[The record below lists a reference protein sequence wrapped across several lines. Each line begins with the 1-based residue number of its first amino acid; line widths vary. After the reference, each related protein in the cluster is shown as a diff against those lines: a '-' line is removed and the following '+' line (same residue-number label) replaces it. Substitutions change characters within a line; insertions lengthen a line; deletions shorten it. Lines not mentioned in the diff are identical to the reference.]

1 MLNSAMVAVAAMV
14 IKMACSEKKNNEL
27 FLWKG
32 VFFMNRTISRVLW
45 IIAGVLLILA
55 GICCLCNP
63 DVGLLTLSLYIGVA
77 MLISGIIDIA
87 IFAKW
92 NGQMLGAGWFLAD
105 GILTVLLSLF
115 LLFNQAF
122 TMLSLPFIFG
132 MWLLFSGINQFVNS
146 FELETLGIKGWGWMT
161 ALGVLLAV
169 VGFFS
174 LFDPIANLFALGIL
188 VGILLICEGVAAI
201 VRACLSHRF
210 WR

>member
-1 MLNSAMVAVAAMV
+1 
-14 IKMACSEKKNNEL
+14 
-27 FLWKG
+27 
-32 VFFMNRTISRVLW
+32 MNRMVSRVLW
-45 IIAGVLLILA
+45 IVAGVLLIIV
-55 GICCLCNP
+55 GIYCLFNP
-63 DVGLLTLSLYIGVA
+63 DVGLLSLSLYIGSA
-77 MLISGIIDIA
+77 MLISGVIDIV

-92 NGQMLGAGWFLAD
+92 NGKMFGTGWFLAD
-105 GILTVLLSLF
+105 GILTVLLALF

-146 FELETLGIKGWGWMT
+146 FELQSFGVRGWGWLT
-161 ALGVLLAV
+161 ALGILLAV

-174 LFDPIANLFALGIL
+174 LFDPIANLFALSIL

-201 VRACLSHRF
+201 VRACISHRL

>member
-1 MLNSAMVAVAAMV
+1 
-14 IKMACSEKKNNEL
+14 
-27 FLWKG
+27 
-32 VFFMNRTISRVLW
+32 MNRMVSRVLW
-45 IIAGVLLILA
+45 IVAGVLLIIV
-55 GICCLCNP
+55 GIYCLFNP
-63 DVGLLTLSLYIGVA
+63 DVGLLSLSLYIGSA
-77 MLISGIIDIA
+77 MLISGIIDIV

-92 NGQMLGAGWFLAD
+92 NGKMFGTGWFLAD
-105 GILTVLLSLF
+105 GILTVLLALF

-146 FELETLGIKGWGWMT
+146 FELQSFGVRGWGWLT
-161 ALGVLLAV
+161 ALGILLAV

-174 LFDPIANLFALGIL
+174 LFNPIANLFALSIL

-201 VRACLSHRF
+201 VRACISHRL

>member
-1 MLNSAMVAVAAMV
+1 
-14 IKMACSEKKNNEL
+14 
-27 FLWKG
+27 
-32 VFFMNRTISRVLW
+32 MNQKVSRVLW
-45 IIAGVLLILA
+45 IIAGVLLIIV
-55 GICCLCNP
+55 GIYCLLNP
-63 DVGLLTLSLYIGVA
+63 DVGLLSLSLYIGIA
-77 MLISGIIDIA
+77 MLISGIIDII

-92 NGQMLGAGWFLAD
+92 NGKMFGAGWFLAD
-105 GILTVLLSLF
+105 GILTVLLALF

-122 TMLSLPFIFG
+122 TMLSLPFIFS

-146 FELETLGIKGWGWMT
+146 FELQTFGVRGWGWLT

-174 LFDPIANLFALGIL
+174 LFDPIANLFALSIL

-201 VRACLSHRF
+201 VRACISQRL

>member
-1 MLNSAMVAVAAMV
+1 
-14 IKMACSEKKNNEL
+14 
-27 FLWKG
+27 
-32 VFFMNRTISRVLW
+32 MNRMVSRVLW
-45 IIAGVLLILA
+45 IVAGVLLIIV
-55 GICCLCNP
+55 GIYCLFNP
-63 DVGLLTLSLYIGVA
+63 DVGLLSLSLYIGSA
-77 MLISGIIDIA
+77 MLISGIIDIV

-92 NGQMLGAGWFLAD
+92 NGKMFGTGWFLAD
-105 GILTVLLSLF
+105 GIQTVLLALF

-146 FELETLGIKGWGWMT
+146 FELQSFGVRGWGWLT
-161 ALGVLLAV
+161 ALGILLAV

-174 LFDPIANLFALGIL
+174 LFDPIANLFALSIL

-201 VRACLSHRF
+201 VRACISHRL

>member
-1 MLNSAMVAVAAMV
+1 
-14 IKMACSEKKNNEL
+14 
-27 FLWKG
+27 
-32 VFFMNRTISRVLW
+32 MNRMVSRVLW
-45 IIAGVLLILA
+45 IVAGVLLIIV
-55 GICCLCNP
+55 GIYCLFNP
-63 DVGLLTLSLYIGVA
+63 DVGLLSLSLYIGSA
-77 MLISGIIDIA
+77 MLISGIIDIV

-92 NGQMLGAGWFLAD
+92 NGKMFGTGWFLAD
-105 GILTVLLSLF
+105 GILTVLLALF

-146 FELETLGIKGWGWMT
+146 FELQSFGVRGWGWLT
-161 ALGVLLAV
+161 ALGILLAV

-174 LFDPIANLFALGIL
+174 LFDPIANLFALSIL

-201 VRACLSHRF
+201 VRACISHRL

>member
-1 MLNSAMVAVAAMV
+1 
-14 IKMACSEKKNNEL
+14 
-27 FLWKG
+27 
-32 VFFMNRTISRVLW
+32 MNRTVSRVLW
-45 IIAGVLLILA
+45 IIAGVILIIA
-55 GICCLCNP
+55 GIFCLCNP
-63 DVGLLTLSLYIGVA
+63 DVGLLTMSLCLGIA
-77 MLISGIIDIA
+77 MLISGIIDIV

-92 NGQMLGAGWFLAD
+92 NGKMFGAGWFLAD
-105 GILTVLLSLF
+105 GILTVLLALF

-146 FELETLGIKGWGWMT
+146 FELQSFGVKGWGWLT

-174 LFDPIANLFALGIL
+174 LFDPVADLFALSIL
-188 VGILLICEGVAAI
+188 SGILLLCEGVAAI
-201 VRACLSHRF
+201 VRACISHRL

>member
-1 MLNSAMVAVAAMV
+1 
-14 IKMACSEKKNNEL
+14 
-27 FLWKG
+27 
-32 VFFMNRTISRVLW
+32 MNRMVSRVLW
-45 IIAGVLLILA
+45 IVAGVLLIIV
-55 GICCLCNP
+55 GIYCLFNP
-63 DVGLLTLSLYIGVA
+63 DVGLLSLSLYIGSA
-77 MLISGIIDIA
+77 MLISGIIDIV

-92 NGQMLGAGWFLAD
+92 NGKMFGTGWFLAD
-105 GILTVLLSLF
+105 GILTVLLALF

-146 FELETLGIKGWGWMT
+146 FELQSFGVRGWGWLT
-161 ALGVLLAV
+161 ALGILLAV

-174 LFDPIANLFALGIL
+174 LFGPIANLFALSIL

-201 VRACLSHRF
+201 VRACISHRL

>member
-1 MLNSAMVAVAAMV
+1 
-14 IKMACSEKKNNEL
+14 
-27 FLWKG
+27 
-32 VFFMNRTISRVLW
+32 MNRTVSRVLW
-45 IIAGVLLILA
+45 IIAGVILIIA
-55 GICCLCNP
+55 GIFCLCNP
-63 DVGLLTLSLYIGVA
+63 DVGLLTMSLCLGIA
-77 MLISGIIDIA
+77 MLISGIIDIV

-92 NGQMLGAGWFLAD
+92 NGKMFGAGWFLAD
-105 GILTVLLSLF
+105 GILTVLLALFLLFNQAFTMLF

-146 FELETLGIKGWGWMT
+146 FELQSFGVKGWGWLT

-174 LFDPIANLFALGIL
+174 LFDPVADLFALSIL
-188 VGILLICEGVAAI
+188 SGILLLCEGVAAI
-201 VRACLSHRF
+201 VRACISHRL

>member
-1 MLNSAMVAVAAMV
+1 MH
-14 IKMACSEKKNNEL
+14 
-27 FLWKG
+27 
-32 VFFMNRTISRVLW
+32 RTVSRVLW
-45 IIAGVLLILA
+45 IVAGALLIIAGA
-55 GICCLCNP
+55 YCLCRP
-63 DVGLLTLSLYIGVA
+63 DAGLLTLSLYIGIT
-77 MLISGIIDIA
+77 MLISGMIDIV

-92 NGQMLGAGWFLAD
+92 NGRMFGAGWFLAD

-115 LLFNQAF
+115 LLFNQSF

-146 FELETLGIKGWGWMT
+146 FELQSLGVKGWGWLT
-161 ALGVLLAV
+161 ALGVVLAI

-174 LFDPIANLFALGIL
+174 FFDPIADLFALSIL
-188 VGILLICEGVAAI
+188 VGVLLICEGIATI

>member
-1 MLNSAMVAVAAMV
+1 MH
-14 IKMACSEKKNNEL
+14 
-27 FLWKG
+27 
-32 VFFMNRTISRVLW
+32 RTVSRVLW
-45 IIAGVLLILA
+45 IVAGALLIIAGVY
-55 GICCLCNP
+55 CLCRP
-63 DVGLLTLSLYIGVA
+63 DAGLLTLSLYIGIT
-77 MLISGIIDIA
+77 MLISGMIDIV

-92 NGQMLGAGWFLAD
+92 NGRMFGAGWFLAD

-115 LLFNQAF
+115 LLFNQSF

-146 FELETLGIKGWGWMT
+146 FELQSLGVKGWGWLT
-161 ALGVLLAV
+161 ALGVVLAI

-174 LFDPIANLFALGIL
+174 FFDPIADLFALSIL
-188 VGILLICEGVAAI
+188 VGVLLICEGIATI

>member
-1 MLNSAMVAVAAMV
+1 
-14 IKMACSEKKNNEL
+14 
-27 FLWKG
+27 
-32 VFFMNRTISRVLW
+32 MNRMVSRVLW
-45 IIAGVLLILA
+45 IVAGVLLIIV
-55 GICCLCNP
+55 GIYCLFNP
-63 DVGLLTLSLYIGVA
+63 DVGLLSLSLYIGSA
-77 MLISGIIDIA
+77 MLISGIIDIV

-92 NGQMLGAGWFLAD
+92 NGKMFGTGWFLAD
-105 GILTVLLSLF
+105 GILTVLLALF

-146 FELETLGIKGWGWMT
+146 FELQSFGVRGWGWLT
-161 ALGVLLAV
+161 ALGILRAV

-174 LFDPIANLFALGIL
+174 LFDPIANLFALSIL

-201 VRACLSHRF
+201 VRACISHRL

>member
-1 MLNSAMVAVAAMV
+1 MV
-14 IKMACSEKKNNEL
+14 
-27 FLWKG
+27 
-32 VFFMNRTISRVLW
+32 SRVLW
-45 IIAGVLLILA
+45 IVAGVLLIIV
-55 GICCLCNP
+55 GIYCLFNP
-63 DVGLLTLSLYIGVA
+63 DVGLLSLSLYIGSA
-77 MLISGIIDIA
+77 MLISGIIDIV

-92 NGQMLGAGWFLAD
+92 NGKMFGTGWFLAD
-105 GILTVLLSLF
+105 GILTVLLALF

-146 FELETLGIKGWGWMT
+146 FELQSFGVRGWGWLT
-161 ALGVLLAV
+161 ALGILLAV

-174 LFDPIANLFALGIL
+174 LFDPIANLFALSIL

-201 VRACLSHRF
+201 VRACISHRL

>member
-1 MLNSAMVAVAAMV
+1 
-14 IKMACSEKKNNEL
+14 
-27 FLWKG
+27 
-32 VFFMNRTISRVLW
+32 MNRMVSRVLW
-45 IIAGVLLILA
+45 IVAGVLLIIV
-55 GICCLCNP
+55 GIYCLFNP
-63 DVGLLTLSLYIGVA
+63 DVGLLSLSLYIGSA
-77 MLISGIIDIA
+77 MLISGIIDIV

-92 NGQMLGAGWFLAD
+92 NGKMFGTGWFLAD
-105 GILTVLLSLF
+105 GILTVLLALF

-146 FELETLGIKGWGWMT
+146 FELQSFGVRGWGWLT
-161 ALGVLLAV
+161 ALGILLAV

-174 LFDPIANLFALGIL
+174 LFDPIANLFALSIL

-201 VRACLSHRF
+201 VRACISPRL